1 MEFWKG
7 LIDEVRLKGAVITDG
22 QLQSQQINYT
32 DPDGFYGMGA
42 EDLATVAN
50 ESPVAIPIITNTNAA
65 FVDVDVLAACFNP
78 GNCGVITISFV
89 GTPTPSGTAAILNN
103 KIRYTKVTGFVGK
116 VFVVYS
122 LFAMGKTSTSRLTF
136 NIN

>member
-1 MEFWKG
+1 MEYWKG

-22 QLQSQQINYT
+22 QLQTQQINYT

-89 GTPTPSGTAAILNN
+89 GTPTPSGAAAILNN
-103 KIRYTKVTGFVGK
+103 KIRYTKVAGFVGK
-116 VFVVYS
+116 VFVTYS
-122 LFAMGKTSTSRLTF
+122 LLAMGKTSTSRLTF